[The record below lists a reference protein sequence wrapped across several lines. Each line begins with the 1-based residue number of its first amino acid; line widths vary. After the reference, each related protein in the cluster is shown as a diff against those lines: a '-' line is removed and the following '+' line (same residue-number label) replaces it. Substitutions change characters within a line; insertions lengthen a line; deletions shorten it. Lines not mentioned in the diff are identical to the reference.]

1 MSGRVQLFGSRSW
14 QAAKRPDYLM
24 ARLMLVR
31 MLPLALLVAAAGVWI
46 NDVQDG
52 GPYVL
57 RNLVP
62 PVVILALAAL
72 TLQRG
77 AGTWTGSGW
86 RLPLGT
92 LGFAVPALGLSV
104 YLHYAY
110 AVNLNDLFADAGNA
124 GQLFRFLPVYTLVA
138 GGIGFAIGW
147 IVGKNV

>member
-1 MSGRVQLFGSRSW
+1 MI
-14 QAAKRPDYLM
+14 
-24 ARLMLVR
+24 RLILLR
-31 MLPLALLVAAAGVWI
+31 LLPLVLLVIAVAFWI
-46 NDVQDG
+46 NDVQGG

-57 RNLVP
+57 RNLIP
-62 PVVILALAAL
+62 PGLLLVLATL

-77 AGTWTGSGW
+77 GGTWSGSGW

-92 LGFAVPALGLSV
+92 LGYAVPALGLSV

-110 AVNLNDLFADAGNA
+110 SVNLNDLFSGARNP
-124 GQLFRFLPVYTLVA
+124 GQLFRFLPLYTLVA

>member
-1 MSGRVQLFGSRSW
+1 ML
-14 QAAKRPDYLM
+14 
-24 ARLMLVR
+24 RLIFVR
-31 MLPLALLVAAAGVWI
+31 LLPVILLVIAAAFWI
-46 NDVQDG
+46 SDVEDG

-62 PVVILALAAL
+62 PAVMVALAAI
-72 TLQRG
+72 TLWRG
-77 AGTWTGSGW
+77 QGTWSGSGW

-92 LGFAVPALGLSV
+92 LGFAVPALGLSA

-110 AVNLNDLFADAGNA
+110 SVNLNEMFGDASEA
-124 GQLFRFLPVYTLVA
+124 GQLFRFLPLYTLVA

>member
-1 MSGRVQLFGSRSW
+1 ML
-14 QAAKRPDYLM
+14 
-24 ARLMLVR
+24 RLTLVR
-31 MLPLALLVAAAGVWI
+31 LLPLVLLLIAAAVWI

-62 PVVILALAAL
+62 PALLFVLAVIAV
-72 TLQRG
+72 QRG
-77 AGTWTGSGW
+77 GGTWTGSGW
-86 RLPLGT
+86 RFPLGV
-92 LGFAVPALGLSV
+92 LGFAVPALGLSI

-110 AVNLNDLFADAGNA
+110 SVNLNELFSGATNPQ
-124 GQLFRFLPVYTLVA
+124 QLFRFLPFYTLVA